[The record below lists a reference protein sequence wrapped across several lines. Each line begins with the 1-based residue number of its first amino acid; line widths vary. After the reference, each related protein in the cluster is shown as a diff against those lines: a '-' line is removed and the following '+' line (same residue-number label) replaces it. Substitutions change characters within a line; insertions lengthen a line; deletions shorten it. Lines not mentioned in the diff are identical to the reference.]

1 MNAHKGDI
9 PVVTITPPKGW
20 QIIDL
25 KELFAYRDL
34 FYFLVLRNIKV
45 MYAQSV
51 LGVGW
56 GIIQPLMNIVI
67 FSIIFGK
74 VAKIPSEG
82 IPYVL
87 FSTVAVI
94 PWTYMST
101 AMTQASQSLV
111 SGQGMLGKVY
121 FPRMIFPLTSIIS
134 LMGNFLVSILL
145 LVAVLV
151 YYQVAPT
158 WNLLYFPL
166 LVLMMMSV
174 PAGAGLWLSAL
185 AIRYRDV
192 KFALHYLIQLLMYT
206 APVVYSASTIPE
218 KYRIIYSINPIV
230 GVVEGYR
237 AVFLGTEIN
246 WQYIVPGMIT
256 AVILLISGAYYFRRM
271 EKVFVDVI

>member
-1 MNAHKGDI
+1 
-9 PVVTITPPKGW
+9 
-20 QIIDL
+20 
-25 KELFAYRDL
+25 
-34 FYFLVLRNIKV
+34 
-45 MYAQSV
+45 
-51 LGVGW
+51 
-56 GIIQPLMNIVI
+56 
-67 FSIIFGK
+67 
-74 VAKIPSEG
+74 
-82 IPYVL
+82 
-87 FSTVAVI
+87 
-94 PWTYMST
+94 WTYMST

-192 KFALHYLIQLLMYT
+192 KFALQYVIQLLMYT

-218 KYRIIYSINPIV
+218 QYRIIYSINPIV